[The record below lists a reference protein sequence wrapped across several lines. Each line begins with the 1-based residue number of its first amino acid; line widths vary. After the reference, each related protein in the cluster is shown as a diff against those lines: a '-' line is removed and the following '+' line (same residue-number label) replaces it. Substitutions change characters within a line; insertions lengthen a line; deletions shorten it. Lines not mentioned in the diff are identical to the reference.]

1 VFHDLIY
8 YTVVS
13 ITTTGYGDISPQ
25 TEYGQIL
32 FIIFFL
38 SLMVVLPSRVQELQ
52 KMSSLTSTFGR
63 IVYDRDQNKQHFIVV
78 GDADPSAMETFLSEC
93 FHGDHGKQDTEIVIL
108 RDCEP
113 DDKINATLKRPEY
126 DRNLIY
132 IRGNPLNRAD
142 LKRCQADK
150 ATSCIIMSN

>member
-63 IVYDRDQNKQHFIVV
+63 IVYKNDQNK
-78 GDADPSAMETFLSEC
+78 
-93 FHGDHGKQDTEIVIL
+93 
-108 RDCEP
+108 
-113 DDKINATLKRPEY
+113 
-126 DRNLIY
+126 
-132 IRGNPLNRAD
+132 
-142 LKRCQADK
+142 
-150 ATSCIIMSN
+150 